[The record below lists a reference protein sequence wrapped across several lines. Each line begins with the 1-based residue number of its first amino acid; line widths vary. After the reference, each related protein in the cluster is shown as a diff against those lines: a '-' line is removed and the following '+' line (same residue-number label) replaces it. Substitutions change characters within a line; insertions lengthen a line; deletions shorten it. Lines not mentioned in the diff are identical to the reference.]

1 MVGKTEGSSE
11 SLLRAL
17 ESPELHTG
25 TESDAES
32 LHSLDSDVLFVN
44 EDQRRESGGEFV
56 ESPAVGSS
64 SHQVDLESQR
74 PAAARPVR
82 ALSARQRLLNV
93 LHRLLPVRQTYER
106 INNGLTTGR
115 MQANV
120 PGNFVGHG
128 TDGVFRNLMA
138 KPDTESNRLEVETHP
153 PSYDEAAADATPE
166 YWESSVI
173 SPMYEDEVFVEGLPV
188 GNLANFVWN
197 ALVSVAF
204 QFVGFVLCYLLHTS
218 HAAKQ
223 GSRAGLGITFVV
235 YGYTMIPNNFG
246 HADRIPDRFQPADP
260 NYFGTDKNMSLG
272 KDGGV
277 DSYNSGLF
285 QQNPDMLADIYEN
298 RTPYFAYGVIAF
310 GIFMVIKAMVD
321 FWRVKQIEHAILAPN
336 SSPQETHT
344 ATEHSEHHNDSEDD

>member
-1 MVGKTEGSSE
+1 MAGKTEGSSE
-11 SLLRAL
+11 LLLRSL
-17 ESPELHTG
+17 ELPEPHTG
-25 TESDAES
+25 AEPDAES
-32 LHSLDSDVLFVN
+32 LHSLDSDVLFVS
-44 EDQRRESGGEFV
+44 EDQRRESDAEFV

-74 PAAARPVR
+74 LMAARPVR
-82 ALSARQRLLNV
+82 ALLARQRLLNV
-93 LHRLLPVRQTYER
+93 VHRLLPVRQTYDR

-153 PSYDEAAADATPE
+153 PLYDEAAADATPE
-166 YWESSVI
+166 YWESLVI

-260 NYFGTDKNMSLG
+260 NYFDTDKNMSLG
-272 KDGGV
+272 KNGRVDG
-277 DSYNSGLF
+277 YNSGLF
-285 QQNPDMLADIYEN
+285 QQNPDALADIYEN

-321 FWRVKQIEHAILAPN
+321 FWRVKHIERAILAPN
-336 SSPQETHT
+336 SLPQETHT
-344 ATEHSEHHNDSEDD
+344 ATEHSEHHNDLEDD